1 MVIGFTASRTD
12 PLIMI
17 VVSRTQHVGGEEF
30 IDYAAA
36 LQLPSK
42 GRSYFQ
48 VAQTIRASRLASATV
63 ALL

>member
-17 VVSRTQHVGGEEF
+17 VVSRTQHSGEEF

-48 VAQTIRASRLASATV
+48 VVQTIRASRLASATV